1 MNTAGTRVNLSYDN
15 FENRDVCKNSDYSM
29 TLLFFSLSLLA
40 GLVML
45 ALSLATIWRP
55 QIRFWPP
62 PSADTWQYKL
72 FWLLFRVFF
81 IGIVA
86 VCILDFG
93 ATGNPNTAQLVF
105 GIPLFVGGFGLA
117 FYVTFLL
124 GWKDAHGEANGLK
137 TSGWFEWSRNP
148 IYVVSIIGILGL
160 GLMVNS
166 WPAISLLA
174 IWAAFYFAAPYLEE
188 PWLEN
193 EYGDDYLEYK
203 FRVPR
208 FIGKRGSK
216 M

>member
-1 MNTAGTRVNLSYDN
+1 
-15 FENRDVCKNSDYSM
+15 M

-55 QIRFWPP
+55 QIQFWPP
-62 PSADTWQYKL
+62 PGTDTWQYKL

-81 IGIVA
+81 IGIVV

-93 ATGNPNTAQLVF
+93 STGNPNTAQLLLGV
-105 GIPLFVGGFGLA
+105 PLFVGGFGLA

-148 IYVVSIIGILGL
+148 IYVVSIMGIFGL
-160 GLMVNS
+160 GLVVNS
-166 WPAISLLA
+166 WPAISLLS
-174 IWAAFYFAAPYLEE
+174 IWTAFYIAAPFLEE
-188 PWLEN
+188 PWLEKQ
-193 EYGDDYLEYK
+193 YGDSYK
-203 FRVPR
+203 LYKTKVAR
-208 FIGKRGSK
+208 FVGKRGNGI
-216 M
+216 